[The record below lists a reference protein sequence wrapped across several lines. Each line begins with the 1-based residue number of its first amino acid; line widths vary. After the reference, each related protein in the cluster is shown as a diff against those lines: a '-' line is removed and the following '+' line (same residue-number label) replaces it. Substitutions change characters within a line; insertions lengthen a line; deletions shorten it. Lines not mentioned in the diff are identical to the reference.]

1 MFFVLFCFSLLTFM
15 LHVSD
20 HISSHTVMV
29 RWHLYIYILHPITS
43 FLQPEHWWKWLKS
56 VSSFTFFFII
66 IISKSVSGESQPS
79 LPFRVYWS
87 FRACATENTVWASVQ
102 VIHDVWKSGSSKHFS
117 SNVLE
122 ALRAVLTH
130 TGSVLRWVSYPSSRY
145 QTRWVTDSKVIRFQ
159 ETDRGRPNRL
169 DAWRSWWGD
178 WSIRIE
184 VLVWSLLRA
193 SDLYRCLTRQF
204 QSGWHVP
211 KSSKACHLKIYR
223 VILLFFT

>member
-1 MFFVLFCFSLLTFM
+1 MFFVLFCFSLLAFM

-145 QTRWVTDSKVIRFQ
+145 PDQMSDWFEGDQIPRSRQRKTEQVGCLKIVVRWLKHQDWGSCVKSFEGFRPLSMLDKTVSK
-159 ETDRGRPNRL
+159 
-169 DAWRSWWGD
+169 W
-178 WSIRIE
+178 
-184 VLVWSLLRA
+184 
-193 SDLYRCLTRQF
+193 LTC
-204 QSGWHVP
+204 P
-211 KSSKACHLKIYR
+211 KKFKSMSSKDL
-223 VILLFFT
+223 